1 MRFGRPCGGSSS
13 ASNVCRARVDHL
25 VLDQTPAQHLFRV
38 GATYEPTLRRDTTL
52 AELEDPEDDWDV
64 EIEILDPENP

>member
-1 MRFGRPCGGSSS
+1 
-13 ASNVCRARVDHL
+13 